1 MKVNDSVQVEAFAA
15 ETVKNMIQQCKCAVE
30 SLNGYGE
37 NKVNLQMIK
46 QCLCLCFLY
55 QLARQDCRW
64 KKMDAGLLYGF
75 LAVGAGCFM
84 LEFLLNTGKGST
96 STTIS
101 LLFLS
106 LLPGFF
112 FLIMGAVTQ
121 EAVGYG
127 DGLSILAMGFYM
139 EAYVLWKAV
148 GIGLVF
154 VMFYI
159 GVREFTKKHGYEQEQ
174 KHKREQRAVPFLP
187 FLLTGMVVMLGVL

>member
-1 MKVNDSVQVEAFAA
+1 
-15 ETVKNMIQQCKCAVE
+15 
-30 SLNGYGE
+30 
-37 NKVNLQMIK
+37 
-46 QCLCLCFLY
+46 
-55 QLARQDCRW
+55 
-64 KKMDAGLLYGF
+64 
-75 LAVGAGCFM
+75 M

-139 EAYVLWKAV
+139 EAYALWKAV
-148 GIGLVF
+148 GISLVF

-159 GVREFTKKHGYEQEQ
+159 GVREFTQKHGDEQEQ
-174 KHKREQRAVPFLP
+174 QHKREQRAVPFLP